1 VPGTHIFIVGQ
12 AHYEEVSIVATT
24 TNIDDMG
31 KTAEAMAR
39 SAQQSAYTAMDYAV
53 KAQEVNAELLQKT
66 AEVWIEGVR
75 KQTELS
81 QDMAQEV
88 FEKAED
94 QAYVYQDFYQEV
106 YKRWNFPFGWMPYE
120 PFAFAFGREWPQK
133 AQGSVWDTQK
143 TAAEETARAIK
154 ATAPDVGSFPII
166 GYDEKNVREITER
179 LDTLIEEQL
188 RRVKDYEQRHK
199 NRETVLHEINRKI
212 GAAS

>member
-1 VPGTHIFIVGQ
+1 M
-12 AHYEEVSIVATT
+12 ATT
-24 TNIDDMG
+24 TDMEKMG
-31 KTAEAMAR
+31 KTAETMAR
-39 SAQQSAYTAMDYAV
+39 SAQQGAYTAMDYAV

-81 QDMAQEV
+81 QDMVQE
-88 FEKAED
+88 FAEKAED
-94 QAYVYQDFYQEV
+94 QAYVYQEF
-106 YKRWNFPFGWMPYE
+106 YKRWNFPFGWIPYE
-120 PFAFAFGREWPQK
+120 SFAFGREWPQK

-154 ATAPDVGSFPII
+154 TTAPDVGSFPII

-179 LDTLIEEQL
+179 LDTLTEEQL

-199 NRETVLHEINRKI
+199 NRETVLHEIDRKI